1 MYNPILQFVDYLRY
15 REAVKQADEAH
26 AKSGERYYVMP
37 VTVEGSK
44 PKLLIMNRSNFR
56 KLKQKHYISHKATQ
70 RDLINECFYCTP
82 YRNGDGYLDAR
93 GRRIKLSLYFSYCQ
107 TTRKI
112 KKPKKTWIMKKLKS
126 ALRFARKD

>member
-1 MYNPILQFVDYLRY
+1 MYNPLLQFVDYLRY

-82 YRNGDGYLDAR
+82 YSNGNGYLTPIAR
-93 GRRIKLSLYFSYCQ
+93 KVKLASYFSYCEA
-107 TTRKI
+107 TRKLHHENKRPWWKRI
-112 KKPKKTWIMKKLKS
+112 FHHKS
-126 ALRFARKD
+126 KQ